1 MTEHHK
7 GYKGLPMEGCIATW
21 YAKNTRKD
29 MGEFRQLA
37 TVVTAQ
43 IAAGSRILEIA
54 PGPGYLAIELA
65 KLGTYTIVGLDIS
78 ASFVRIATQNARIA
92 GVNIEFRR
100 GDAAAMP
107 FDAESFDFIIC
118 RAAFKNFTEPLK
130 ALHEMHRV
138 LKVGGKALI
147 VDLRPDVAPEAIDT
161 SPVKVTLPLSF
172 CYTPGLLH
180 RLSAG
185 GHHAGQSVRTF
196 CGEKSHF
203 CDGAWHTGTRP
214 GSGATRYVVCPDR
227 PEAVHPH
234 CVVFDR
240 L

>member
-1 MTEHHK
+1 MMTTHPK
-7 GYKGLPMEGCIATW
+7 GYKGLPMEGFIATW
-21 YAKNTRKD
+21 YAKNTKKD
-29 MGEFRQLA
+29 LGEFRQLA
-37 TVVTAQ
+37 TVVAAQ

-78 ASFVRIATQNARIA
+78 ASFVRIATQNAQQA

-107 FDAESFDFIIC
+107 FDAASFDFILC

-161 SPVKVTLPLSF
+161 YVQNMDF
-172 CYTPGLLH
+172 H
-180 RLSAG
+180 RLDALITKWVFK
-185 GHHAGQSVRTF
+185 HLLIKRAYAKEQLRNMVAATPF
-196 CGEKSHF
+196 KT
-203 CDGAWHTGTRP
+203 CDIQENAIGLEVW
-214 GSGATRYVVCPDR
+214 
-227 PEAVHPH
+227 
-234 CVVFDR
+234 
-240 L
+240 LLK

>member
-1 MTEHHK
+1 MMTEHHK

-78 ASFVRIATQNARIA
+78 ASFVRIATQNARTA

-107 FDAESFDFIIC
+107 FDAASFDFIIC

-161 SPVKVTLPLSF
+161 YVQNMDF
-172 CYTPGLLH
+172 H
-180 RLSAG
+180 RLDALITKWVFKHMLIKRAYSKEQLRNMVA
-185 GHHAGQSVRTF
+185 ATPF
-196 CGEKSHF
+196 KT
-203 CDGAWHTGTRP
+203 CDIQENAIGLEV
-214 GSGATRYVVCPDR
+214 S
-227 PEAVHPH
+227 
-234 CVVFDR
+234 
-240 L
+240 LLK

>member
-7 GYKGLPMEGCIATW
+7 GYKGLPMEGCIAAW

-78 ASFVRIATQNARIA
+78 ASFVRIATQNARTA

-107 FDAESFDFIIC
+107 FDAASFDFIIC

-161 SPVKVTLPLSF
+161 YVQNMDF
-172 CYTPGLLH
+172 H
-180 RLSAG
+180 RLDALITKWVFKHMLIKRAYSKEQLRNMVA
-185 GHHAGQSVRTF
+185 ATPF
-196 CGEKSHF
+196 KT
-203 CDGAWHTGTRP
+203 CDIQENAIGLEV
-214 GSGATRYVVCPDR
+214 S
-227 PEAVHPH
+227 
-234 CVVFDR
+234 
-240 L
+240 LLK

>member
-1 MTEHHK
+1 MMTEHHK
-7 GYKGLPMEGCIATW
+7 GYKGLPMEGFIATW
-21 YAKNTRKD
+21 YAKNTQKD

-37 TVVTAQ
+37 TVVAAQ

-78 ASFVRIATQNARIA
+78 ASFVRIATRNAQQA

-107 FDAESFDFIIC
+107 FDAASFDFVIC

-161 SPVKVTLPLSF
+161 YVQNMDF
-172 CYTPGLLH
+172 H
-180 RLSAG
+180 RLDALITKWVFKHMLIKRAYSKEQLRNMVA
-185 GHHAGQSVRTF
+185 ATPF
-196 CGEKSHF
+196 KT
-203 CDGAWHTGTRP
+203 CDIQENAIGLEV
-214 GSGATRYVVCPDR
+214 S
-227 PEAVHPH
+227 
-234 CVVFDR
+234 
-240 L
+240 LLK

>member
-1 MTEHHK
+1 WMHPTTPVMLDLVGTK
-7 GYKGLPMEGCIATW
+7 G
-21 YAKNTRKD
+21 
-29 MGEFRQLA
+29 
-37 TVVTAQ
+37 
-43 IAAGSRILEIA
+43 
-54 PGPGYLAIELA
+54 
-65 KLGTYTIVGLDIS
+65 
-78 ASFVRIATQNARIA
+78 NA
-92 GVNIEFRR
+92 
-100 GDAAAMP
+100 
-107 FDAESFDFIIC
+107 
-118 RAAFKNFTEPLK
+118 
-130 ALHEMHRV
+130 
-138 LKVGGKALI
+138 
-147 VDLRPDVAPEAIDT
+147 DLLFGWPIDT

>member
-1 MTEHHK
+1 MTTHPK
-7 GYKGLPMEGCIATW
+7 GYKGLPMEGFIATW
-21 YAKNTRKD
+21 YAKNTQKD

-37 TVVTAQ
+37 TVVAAQ

-54 PGPGYLAIELA
+54 PGPGYLAIALA

-78 ASFVRIATQNARIA
+78 ASFVRIATRNAQQA

-147 VDLRPDVAPEAIDT
+147 IDLRPDVAPEAIDT
-161 SPVKVTLPLSF
+161 YVQNMEFNRFDALITKWVFKHMLIKRAYSQEQLRNMVAA
-172 CYTPGLLH
+172 TPFKTCDIQENAIGLEVSL
-180 RLSAG
+180 
-185 GHHAGQSVRTF
+185 F
-196 CGEKSHF
+196 K
-203 CDGAWHTGTRP
+203 
-214 GSGATRYVVCPDR
+214 
-227 PEAVHPH
+227 
-234 CVVFDR
+234 
-240 L
+240 

>member
-1 MTEHHK
+1 MTTHPK
-7 GYKGLPMEGCIATW
+7 GYKGLPMEGFIATW
-21 YAKNTRKD
+21 YAKNTKKD
-29 MGEFRQLA
+29 LGEFRQLA
-37 TVVTAQ
+37 TVVAAQ

-65 KLGTYTIVGLDIS
+65 KLGTYTIIGLDIS
-78 ASFVRIATQNARIA
+78 ASFVRIATQNAQQA

-107 FDAESFDFIIC
+107 FDAASFDFIIC

-161 SPVKVTLPLSF
+161 YVQNMEFNRFDALITKWVFKHMLIKRAYSKEQLRDMVAATPFKTCDIQENAIGLEVSF
-172 CYTPGLLH
+172 
-180 RLSAG
+180 
-185 GHHAGQSVRTF
+185 F
-196 CGEKSHF
+196 K
-203 CDGAWHTGTRP
+203 
-214 GSGATRYVVCPDR
+214 
-227 PEAVHPH
+227 
-234 CVVFDR
+234 
-240 L
+240 